1 MDLFKIKYFNN
12 KLIFLSLYNEQFGI
26 GHIKRTLTIN
36 QKVSKKNNHL
46 ITIGDKYRTSDF
58 LSNNNV
64 KINNLNKIID
74 IILNFKITNETFL
87 VLDISNC
94 NFYKEVKNSQ
104 IIFIL
109 NKIRKEKIKTI
120 LIDSFE
126 KDSFFLKYN

>member
-1 MDLFKIKYFNN
+1 MDLFNIKYFNN

-36 QKVSKKNNHL
+36 QKVSKKNIHL
-46 ITIGDKYRTSDF
+46 ITIGDKFRTSDF

-109 NKIRKEKIKTI
+109 NI
-120 LIDSFE
+120 
-126 KDSFFLKYN
+126 